1 MKQFLGLLVTLLLW
15 SCNSGFNGD
24 FSELQG
30 YWQIESVSTNGQVV
44 KAYQT
49 NLVVDYFELPNDSS
63 GIRKKLA
70 PKLDGTFAKTNN
82 SEVFRLIAEAGDY
95 FIEFTTPYDSWRE
108 KVISLSATELILEDQ
123 EGTQYQYKPYES
135 VNILGDE

>member
-1 MKQFLGLLVTLLLW
+1 MKQLLGLLLSFSLW

-49 NLVVDYFELPNDSS
+49 NLVVDYFELPNEKS
-63 GIRKKLA
+63 GVRKKLA

-82 SEVFRLIAEAGDY
+82 SEVFRLIEEAGDY

-108 KVISLSATELILEDQ
+108 KVISLSETELILEDQ
-123 EGTQYQYKPYES
+123 EGTQYQYKPYEA

>member
-1 MKQFLGLLVTLLLW
+1 MKQFLGILVSFLLW

-24 FSELQG
+24 YSNLQG
-30 YWQIESVSTNGQVV
+30 YWQIETVSTNGQVV

-82 SEVFRLIAEAGDY
+82 SEFFRLLEETGDH

-108 KVISLSATELILEDQ
+108 KVVRLNETELILEDQ
-123 EGTQYQYKPYES
+123 EGTQYQYKPYKAT
-135 VNILGDE
+135 NILGDE